1 MRVLLQSVVESF
13 LGGEA
18 DPAEASVE
26 ARFFI
31 LRTHRDVTD
40 VQARAHTHTQT
51 HADADTY
58 TDTLTHCHHLLLTSS
73 SQAVLTH

>member
-40 VQARAHTHTQT
+40 VQARARTHT
-51 HADADTY
+51 DADTY
-58 TDTLTHCHHLLLTSS
+58 TLTATTCCSHRHLR
-73 SQAVLTH
+73 QC